1 MIYFNEGTH
10 TYVNTENGRELI
22 SVTTLLGKYKPK
34 FDKKENAARVAKRQ
48 GLDVDFL
55 VVIKRLRLRR
65 ECITLRTI

>member
-34 FDKKENAARVAKRQ
+34 FDKKENVINARKSRIM
-48 GLDVDFL
+48 LPKSLWDTITN
-55 VVIKRLRLRR
+55 IK
-65 ECITLRTI
+65 IDKKTNTLR